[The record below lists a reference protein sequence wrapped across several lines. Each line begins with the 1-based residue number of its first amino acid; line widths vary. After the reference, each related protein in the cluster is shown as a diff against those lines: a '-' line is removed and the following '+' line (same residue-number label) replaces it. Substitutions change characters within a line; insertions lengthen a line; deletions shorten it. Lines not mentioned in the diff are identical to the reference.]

1 MNGAAAQARGDDHEG
16 SADDEAGSMS
26 EDGGK
31 RRLGRGLSALL
42 GEEGGDD
49 MAKLDRLRA
58 SKMVPIEQLSRGEF
72 QPRRSFD
79 DEAMKTLVESV
90 RARGIIQPILVR
102 RRRDE
107 ANAYEII
114 AGERRWR
121 AAQEAQLHEVPV
133 VIRDVTDREALE
145 IALIENIQRQDL
157 TALEEAEGYGRLM
170 EEFKHTQEEL
180 AEVVGKSRSHIAN
193 TLRLLKL
200 PLDVQALVQSRQIS
214 AGHARAAAMAEN
226 PMMVARKVMELG
238 LSVREAESVA
248 RGDKPKGVK
257 KPRAEPEESE
267 NEPKTLAE
275 AFAQTAPKRA
285 KDADTLALERSLS
298 NLLGLAVSID
308 FDGAGGQLSIY
319 YMSLEQLDD
328 VLNRLSGGT
337 WGKT

>member
-1 MNGAAAQARGDDHEG
+1 
-16 SADDEAGSMS
+16 
-26 EDGGK
+26 
-31 RRLGRGLSALL
+31 
-42 GEEGGDD
+42 
-49 MAKLDRLRA
+49 
-58 SKMVPIEQLSRGEF
+58 
-72 QPRRSFD
+72 
-79 DEAMKTLVESV
+79 
-90 RARGIIQPILVR
+90 
-102 RRRDE
+102 
-107 ANAYEII
+107 
-114 AGERRWR
+114 
-121 AAQEAQLHEVPV
+121 
-133 VIRDVTDREALE
+133 
-145 IALIENIQRQDL
+145 
-157 TALEEAEGYGRLM
+157 
-170 EEFKHTQEEL
+170 
-180 AEVVGKSRSHIAN
+180 
-193 TLRLLKL
+193 
-200 PLDVQALVQSRQIS
+200 
-214 AGHARAAAMAEN
+214 MAEN